1 MLLHRPLKTDFLG
14 GKGVKSHWYGIE
26 GYYPLTTFGMWIIRF
41 SVYMPTVAVIEVVFG
56 FLNGDNL
63 DLILRFLLNYPM
75 MKNEVQLHI
84 LYMSYELPYDA

>member
-1 MLLHRPLKTDFLG
+1 MNNSCVST
-14 GKGVKSHWYGIE
+14 VS

-41 SVYMPTVAVIEVVFG
+41 SVKMPTVAVFEVVFG

-75 MKNEVQLHI
+75 IEDEVQLHI
-84 LYMSYELPYDA
+84 LHMNCEAQHDA